1 MEVRISIQRSI
12 VEYVMVE
19 LLFKT
24 ELFHSWTRSALCLS
38 LGHLEV

>member
-1 MEVRISIQRSI
+1 MEVRISIQRSLG
-12 VEYVMVE
+12 EYIMVE

-24 ELFHSWTRSALCLS
+24 ELFHSWTESALCLS